1 MSYLTKPFL
10 GFIFALEPV
19 WLPLLLVDVFAI
31 LLMVFAERF
40 NPRTL
45 IFWISVVVIVPF
57 AGFLLYLMFG
67 STLYSRWRFT
77 NHKHAGDARFL
88 GGGGRTPSEEDR
100 QRAECLEA
108 LGADVYTSG
117 NDVRFYWNGTDM
129 VSDMAADIAS
139 ARRSV
144 HIMARRMPGDRG
156 EIHRLLAEKAAEGV
170 DVRLMTSTLGFGRTR
185 GARDLKRAGVRFCTF
200 HNPVY
205 SMLSVR
211 PANRNYRAMAVIDGR
226 VAYQGRGASQRIE
239 GPAAERLERRFRAD
253 WMYGAHEDMGL
264 PEDVPPGIPGGC
276 GVQVVT
282 DGPDHGESYPMFSC
296 YNDLVS
302 RSRETLHMAFPYLL
316 PNDDFYAAVKLAVV
330 SGVDVR
336 ILLPRRGRHWY
347 QSWNSLAA
355 SNPLMMAGAK
365 VYFVDKML
373 GKCVIA
379 SDRRVCCVGSGDFS
393 SRPLAQDFNL
403 CCVTYSPDVAGRV
416 ADDIV
421 AEAES
426 GAECLPEEYRRRT
439 FADVIRIGIARLMMF
454 FN

>member
-19 WLPLLLVDVFAI
+19 WLPLLLLDVFAI
-31 LLMVFAERF
+31 LILVFAERF

-57 AGFLLYLMFG
+57 AGFLLYVLFG

-77 NHKHAGDARFL
+77 NHKHAGDVGFL
-88 GGGGRTPSEEDR
+88 GGDGDAPADGDR
-100 QRAECLEA
+100 SRAECLRA
-108 LGADVYTSG
+108 LGADVYTTG
-117 NDVRFYWNGTDM
+117 NGVRFYWNGADM
-129 VSDMAADIAS
+129 MADVIDDIRS
-139 ARRSV
+139 ARKSV

-156 EIHRLLAEKAAEGV
+156 QVYSILAEKARDGV
-170 DVRLMTSTLGFGRTR
+170 DVRLMTSVLGFGRTC
-185 GARDLKRAGVRFCTF
+185 GLRDLKRAGVRFCTF

-205 SMLSVR
+205 SMFSVR
-211 PANRNYRAMAVIDGR
+211 PANRNYRALAVIDGN
-226 VAYQGRGASQRIE
+226 VAYQGRGAVLRVE
-239 GPAAERLERRFRAD
+239 GPAAGRLERRFRAD
-253 WMYGAHEDMGL
+253 WMYGADEDMG
-264 PEDVPPGIPGGC
+264 VPDEATARTSSGC
-276 GVQVVT
+276 GVQVVS
-282 DGPDHGESYPMFSC
+282 DGPDHGESYPIFSC

-302 RSRETLHMAFPYLL
+302 RSRKTLYMAFPYLL

-379 SDRRVCCVGSGDFS
+379 SDGEVCCVGSGDFS

-403 CCVTYSPDVAGRV
+403 CCVVYSCDVSEGV
-416 ADDIV
+416 AAEIV
-421 AEAES
+421 TEAES
-426 GAECLPEEYRRRT
+426 GAECLPEEYRQRS
-439 FADVIRIGIARLMMF
+439 FSDVFKIGVARLMMF

>member
-57 AGFLLYLMFG
+57 AGFLLYLLFG

-88 GGGGRTPSEEDR
+88 GGEESASSEGDR

-139 ARRSV
+139 ARSSV

-226 VAYQGRGASQRIE
+226 VAYQGRGASQRVE

-264 PEDVPPGIPGGC
+264 PEGNAGSARTGCTAPTRTWAFPRACPRGSPADAGCRWSPTGPTTASRIRCSPATTTWCPGPGRRC
-276 GVQVVT
+276 T
-282 DGPDHGESYPMFSC
+282 W
-296 YNDLVS
+296 
-302 RSRETLHMAFPYLL
+302 RSRTCCPTTT
-316 PNDDFYAAVKLAVV
+316 
-330 SGVDVR
+330 ST
-336 ILLPRRGRHWY
+336 RR
-347 QSWNSLAA
+347 
-355 SNPLMMAGAK
+355 
-365 VYFVDKML
+365 
-373 GKCVIA
+373 
-379 SDRRVCCVGSGDFS
+379 
-393 SRPLAQDFNL
+393 
-403 CCVTYSPDVAGRV
+403 
-416 ADDIV
+416 
-421 AEAES
+421 
-426 GAECLPEEYRRRT
+426 
-439 FADVIRIGIARLMMF
+439 
-454 FN
+454 